1 MVEDGLVDLG
11 ISHQGGARRHRFR
24 ASRLTGDE
32 RHGRCGMCGDQVN
45 LAIDQLGLRGCQ
57 PQQPLQFIEKTP
69 LTLDQSAICLTN
81 AQGHFVSQLAL
92 SGIHQLGGCRSQGQS
107 LEQHVLIE
115 TGEIRC
121 RAKARVSMY
130 GESI

>member
-1 MVEDGLVDLG
+1 MVEDGLVDLD
-11 ISHQGGARRHRFR
+11 ISDQGGARRHRFR

-92 SGIHQLGGCRSQGQS
+92 SGILSAQIWR
-107 LEQHVLIE
+107 E
-115 TGEIRC
+115 TFPAVDAQRPLLKEI
-121 RAKARVSMY
+121 A
-130 GESI
+130 G